1 MRAHCIVIRHVT
13 HKDVAQVLLAD
24 HNNYGRGIPG
34 ESSRSGAPHTR
45 SARVSVERSDDRE
58 CQASERVGQICRRNK
73 CPDRGSNNEGVAP
86 NHRPPSVGWQ
96 SIPPPALTTALLR
109 GTKGARGP

>member
-34 ESSRSGAPHTR
+34 ESSRSGPPHTR
-45 SARVSVERSDDRE
+45 SPRGGGGGWEDRRF
-58 CQASERVGQICRRNK
+58 QGGERVGKICRRNK